1 MRAAYVVLIF
11 LKIVLCVTGAS
22 GAAYAVRLAQEL
34 KKAGAELSIVV
45 TDSAKKVFAYEE
57 PGALAALRK
66 CGKTYSEDA
75 VDAPFASGSAKFDAV
90 VVCPCSMKTLAAIS
104 CGFAYNSVCR
114 AADVALKERKK
125 LVLVPRETPLHEIHL
140 ENMLKLARMGA
151 VILPACPGFY
161 HSPKKAGDLADF
173 VVGKV
178 LDSLGVENNVF
189 KRWKA

>member
-1 MRAAYVVLIF
+1 LRAAYVFLIF

-34 KKAGAELSIVV
+34 RKSRHELSIVV
-45 TDSAKKVFAYEE
+45 TDSAKKVFSCEE
-57 PGALAALRK
+57 PSALLLLRK
-66 CGKTYSEDA
+66 CGKLYSEDA
-75 VDAPFASGSAKFDAV
+75 VDASFASGSAKFDAV

-104 CGFAYNSVCR
+104 CGFAYNAVCR

-125 LVLVPRETPLHEIHL
+125 LVLVPRETPLNEIHL

-151 VILPACPGFY
+151 VILPACPAFY
-161 HSPKKAGDLADF
+161 NSPKKAGDFIDF
-173 VVGKV
+173 VAGKV
-178 LDSLGVENNVF
+178 LDCIGVENDLF